1 MLDLFT
7 YIKYYHFL
15 NTYCY
20 LKGSSSRW
28 SAHRIRAENEDKF
41 DAIKAV
47 REGRPVMFT
56 GEVM

>member
-1 MLDLFT
+1 M
-7 YIKYYHFL
+7 
-15 NTYCY
+15 Y
-20 LKGSSSRW
+20 LENQ
-28 SAHRIRAENEDKF
+28 ENEDKF